1 VKLAPNVRAW
11 VFAAQLAVLEVALRG
26 AGFWGWHPR
35 AVLFVLASVALAR
48 LAAASERRVVRF
60 VAAGLVGALVFSQLA
75 FHRYYHV
82 PIDEQVA
89 LAARHSWA
97 DVRPV
102 FLRVLPWLV
111 IGSAI
116 VGAAEVWLVRR
127 AAPLARRPMLAAIA
141 VAAMGLLFGG
151 PLRDATTEVR
161 FAQAAVTLATT
172 RDSSGAKHD
181 PLRRGVELP
190 QMSSRRARPTNVLLV
205 LTESVRASDFD
216 AETSPE
222 LHALFAPGVR
232 LREARAVASY
242 TALSLSALLTGL
254 PQTGKRDD
262 VLAAPDLFDYTRA
275 IGSAHYWSAHSETV
289 FERTNAGQGLAS
301 FVTADTLLGHPIG
314 DVEEA
319 VAGGLDRRVAG
330 ECERRFETMGGPYFA
345 MVHLSGTHAPYFFD
359 EARAPFKPFSHA
371 ATWSGLDD
379 LHRAYRNA
387 IAEQDRSAAAC
398 VRAFVAAQ
406 KGAPWVVLLTS
417 DHGEAFGEHAAIHH
431 GQNLYDEQIHVPAM
445 VLWGGAALA
454 LEEETALRTSEGAF
468 VTHLDVVPTLLDAM
482 GVWEHFALARHVA
495 LMPGRSLLRPAPARA
510 PIAVTNCGEMFP
522 CPLDAWGMLDGD
534 RKLFA
539 QPWDRGWK
547 CLRTDGEERERPLE
561 ECGDL
566 VTLSRGPF
574 PKLPNGE
581 RNAP

>member
-1 VKLAPNVRAW
+1 MNVSRQVRAW
-11 VFAAQLAVLEVALRG
+11 IFAVQLAALELALRG
-26 AGFWGWHPR
+26 AGFWGRHPR
-35 AVLFVLASVALAR
+35 AVLFALASVALFR

-60 VAAGLVGALVFSQLA
+60 VAAGIVGALVVSQLA
-75 FHRYYHV
+75 FHGYYHV
-82 PIDEQVA
+82 PFDEQVA
-89 LAARHSWA
+89 LAARHSWP

-102 FLRVLPWLV
+102 LLRVLPWLV
-111 IGSAI
+111 LGSA
-116 VGAAEVWLVRR
+116 VLGTAEAWVVRR
-127 AAPLARRPMLAAIA
+127 AAPLARPRVLAGLA
-141 VAAMGLLFGG
+141 VVAFGLLFGG
-151 PLRDATTEVR
+151 PLRNATTEVR
-161 FAQAAVTLATT
+161 FARAAVALATT
-172 RDSSGAKHD
+172 REPWGGRH
-181 PLRRGVELP
+181 GVDLP
-190 QMSSRRARPTNVLLV
+190 PMSSRRARPANVLLV

-222 LHALFAPGVR
+222 LHALFASGVR
-232 LREARAVASY
+232 LREVRAVASY

-254 PQTGKRDD
+254 PQTGQRDD
-262 VLAAPDLFDYTRA
+262 VLTAPDLFDYARA
-275 IGSAHYWSAHSETV
+275 VGSAHYWSAHSETV
-289 FERTNAGQGLAS
+289 FERAGVGRALAS

-330 ECERRFETMGGPYFA
+330 ECERRFAAMTGPYLA

-359 EARAPFKPFSHA
+359 EKRAIFRPFSHA
-371 ATWSGLDD
+371 VTWSGLDD

-406 KGAPWVVLLTS
+406 KGGAWMVLLTS
-417 DHGEAFGEHAAIHH
+417 DHGEAFGEHGAIHH

-445 VLWGGAALA
+445 VLWGGGAFSAD
-454 LEEETALRTSEGAF
+454 EESALRASEAAF

-482 GVWEHFALARHVA
+482 GVLDDLALMHHVA
-495 LMPGRSLLRPAPARA
+495 NMPGRSLLRAAPPSRA

-522 CPLDAWGMLDGD
+522 CPLDAWGVLAQD

-547 CLRTDGEERERPLE
+547 CLRTDGTERERPLDQ
-561 ECGDL
+561 CDDL
-566 VTLSRGPF
+566 VAFSRAVF

-581 RNAP
+581 PNTP